1 MTIDTVFIANR
12 GEIAVRIARSA
23 RARGTRAVGV
33 YSDAD
38 AQSLHAALLDESMRL
53 PGDTAADTYLDA
65 EKLIACAHQL
75 GADAVHPGY
84 GFLSESA
91 EFAEACADAGL
102 NFIGPPAEAIR
113 IMGDK
118 AAGKR
123 AMEAA
128 GVPTIP
134 GYRGAEQSDEILIG
148 EAKRLGTPLLIK
160 AAAGGGGRGM
170 RRVDD
175 LLDLKESIASAR
187 REACAAF
194 GRGDLILERLLR
206 GPRHIEVQIV
216 ADASGAARSLF
227 ERDCSV
233 QRRHQKIVEEAPS
246 VAVDSTLRR
255 AIGEVAIRAA
265 RAVGYRGAGTVEFL
279 LTEDGEFFFIEMNTR
294 LQVEHPVTEM
304 VVGLDLVEL
313 QFLVAEGATL
323 PELPTEPLGHA
334 IEARVYAEDPWRDYA
349 PQTGR
354 VEAFQWPNNAGI
366 RVDAGVRAGQWVGS
380 YYDPMLAKVVA
391 YGADRDQARRRLLRA
406 LEATAVLGVG
416 CNIEQL
422 CEVLRHPTFIEGD
435 ARTDWLDHER
445 LEPPTSAVARRLAV
459 LVYLKGRE
467 CPEAEV
473 GSTLGRGAR
482 LLVDDEPIEACLR
495 GGSEGSVLEIGD
507 QAYCARWSS
516 SDEAELDQRRFRFV
530 SVWVGEELYLS
541 YRGSTV
547 KVSPARSS
555 HRQQSAVADGVM
567 RSPMTGRVIRVAVQ
581 TEERVVEG
589 QLLLSIEAM
598 KMEHELRAPAAGR
611 VSDILVDEG
620 TQVAAHQTVMTLEL
634 DEVRA

>member
-38 AQSLHAALLDESMRL
+38 AHSLHVSLLDESIRL
-53 PGDTAADTYLDA
+53 PGHSASETYLDA
-65 EKLIACAHQL
+65 EKLLASADRL

-91 EFAEACADAGL
+91 DFAEACVDAGL
-102 NFIGPPAEAIR
+102 NFIGPPPEAIR

-134 GYRGAEQSDEILIG
+134 GYRGAEQSDAILIE
-148 EAKRLGTPLLIK
+148 EARRLGTPLLIK

-175 LLDLKESIASAR
+175 MRMIKESILSAR
-187 REACAAF
+187 REAEAAF

-216 ADASGAARSLF
+216 ADASGATKSLF

-233 QRRHQKIVEEAPS
+233 QRRHQKIIEEAPC
-246 VAVDSTLRR
+246 AALDSALRQK
-255 AIGEVAIRAA
+255 ISEVAIRAA
-265 RAVGYRGAGTVEFL
+265 EAVGYRGAGTVEFL
-279 LTEDGEFFFIEMNTR
+279 LAEDGEFFFIEMNTR

-304 VVGLDLVEL
+304 VADFDLVEL
-313 QFLVAEGATL
+313 QFLIAEGHAL
-323 PELPTEPLGHA
+323 PEFLAEPRGHA

-354 VEAFQWPNNAGI
+354 IKALQWPDREGI
-366 RVDAGVRAGQWVGS
+366 RVDAGVRAGQLIGS
-380 YYDPMLAKVVA
+380 YYDPMLSKVVA

-406 LEATAVLGVG
+406 LEETSVLGVG

-422 CEVLRHPTFIEGD
+422 CEILRHPTFVAGD
-435 ARTDWLDHER
+435 ARTDWLDQER
-445 LEPPTSAVARRLAV
+445 LGPPVPTLARRLAV

-467 CPEAEV
+467 GPEGEL
-473 GSTLGRGAR
+473 GSTLGRSAR
-482 LLVDDEPIEACLR
+482 LLVDDDSIDACLR
-495 GGSEGSVLEIGD
+495 GGPEASVLEIGD
-507 QAYCARWSS
+507 QAYHAGRCSS
-516 SDEAELDQRRFRFV
+516 GEVELDERRLRFT
-530 SVWVGEELYLS
+530 SAWVGEELHLS

-555 HRQQSAVADGVM
+555 QRRELAAADGTM
-567 RSPMTGRVIRVAVQ
+567 RSPMTGRVIRIAVEAQQRVA
-581 TEERVVEG
+581 EG
-589 QLLLSIEAM
+589 ELLLLIEAM

-611 VSDILVDEG
+611 VEEVLVDEG
-620 TQVAAHQTVMTLEL
+620 TQVATHQTVMTLQF
-634 DEVRA
+634 DEATV